1 MVGAKVPTMEDPVE
15 KAVVGG
21 VKWLHWVFVIHIG
34 PYKQEVIKRLQWELD
49 FAKVT
54 ERGGIMYNELEVR
67 EERGR
72 CQLPKSL
79 VIVEKVKILLLEI
92 WKQALKSQV
101 RGNAVRL
108 PYAGVDWRGRR
119 YFENLQAYK
128 NNSYWKIS
136 ISLAC
141 LFLGIK
147 KHLAKSIQLFYILLC
162 NQDMTLSCG
171 RRVKIYFSYSFTLS
185 GEKATFQCALK
196 TRYSLWL
203 LQNNFSCKAKTHF
216 LVKLF
221 F

>member
-1 MVGAKVPTMEDPVE
+1 M
-15 KAVVGG
+15 
-21 VKWLHWVFVIHIG
+21 
-34 PYKQEVIKRLQWELD
+34 
-49 FAKVT
+49 
-54 ERGGIMYNELEVR
+54 
-67 EERGR
+67 
-72 CQLPKSL
+72 
-79 VIVEKVKILLLEI
+79 
-92 WKQALKSQV
+92 
-101 RGNAVRL
+101 RL

-136 ISLAC
+136 PQVKRYFSLAASRQETSPQIRDQERHKHRKLCFGLSFSLAC
-141 LFLGIK
+141 PFLGIK

-171 RRVKIYFSYSFTLS
+171 LRVKIYFSYSFTLS